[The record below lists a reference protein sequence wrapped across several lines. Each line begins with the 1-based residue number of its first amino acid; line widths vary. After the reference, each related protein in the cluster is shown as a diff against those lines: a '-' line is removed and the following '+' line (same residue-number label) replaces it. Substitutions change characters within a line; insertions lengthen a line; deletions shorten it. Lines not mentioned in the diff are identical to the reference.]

1 MSPKKD
7 ETRLQSVARSA
18 IDDPVFSLVLIYDE
32 EIISALL
39 MVTNN
44 LTPVEI

>member
-7 ETRLQSVARSA
+7 ESRSQSVARTA
-18 IDDPVFSLVLIYDE
+18 VDCRVFSLVLMYDE